1 MEKDLISI
9 VVPIYNVQKYLE
21 KCIKSIIKQTYEN
34 LEIILVNDGSTD
46 NSLDICKKYEK
57 IDKRIKVINK
67 SNRRAIRCKK
77 YRYKY
82 S

>member
-67 SNRRAIRCKK
+67 SNRRVIRCKK
-77 YRYKY
+77 CRYKY

>member
-77 YRYKY
+77 CRYKY

>member
-57 IDKRIKVINK
+57 IDKMIKVINK

-77 YRYKY
+77 CRYKY